1 MNKQSEDPKDK
12 PEKKGE
18 RIAKVIARAGVCSR
32 RDAEK
37 LIAEGKVSVN
47 GKLLTTP
54 AFFVEPSDRVL
65 VNRKPLPQKTETRL
79 WCYHK
84 PKGLLTSNRD
94 PEGRETIFDKLP
106 AGLPRTM
113 TIGRLDMNSEGLLLL
128 TNDGHLAR
136 RLELPSTGW
145 TRRYRV
151 RAHGSIEQ
159 EALDKL
165 ANGVEV
171 DGVKYLGIEAK
182 IDREQGHNVW
192 LTMALREGKNR
203 EIRKVLEHLGL
214 TVNRLIRI
222 SYGPFQLSQ
231 IKVGEVKEIPER
243 IMRDQLGMSD
253 VETAPAKVKTKRG
266 KRGGLRKDQRGGRNE
281 DRRR

>member
-1 MNKQSEDPKDK
+1 MNKQSQSSNDK

-37 LIAEGKVSVN
+37 LIDEGKVSVN
-47 GKLLTTP
+47 GKQLTTP
-54 AFFVEPSDRVL
+54 AFFVVPSDRIL

-84 PKGLLTSNRD
+84 PKGLLTSNHD
-94 PEGRETIFDKLP
+94 PQGRATIFDKLP
-106 AGLPRTM
+106 DTLPRTV
-113 TIGRLDMNSEGLLLL
+113 TVGRLDLNSEGLLLL
-128 TNDGHLAR
+128 TNDGHLSR
-136 RLELPSTGW
+136 RLELPTTGW

-151 RAHGSIEQ
+151 RAHGKIEQ
-159 EALDKL
+159 DVLDKL
-165 ANGVEV
+165 AKGIEV
-171 DGVKYLGIEAK
+171 DGIKYSGIDAK
-182 IDREQGHNVW
+182 IDRVQGHNVW

-222 SYGPFQLSQ
+222 SYGPFQLAQ
-231 IKVGEVKEIPER
+231 LKAGEVKEVPQK
-243 IMRDQLGMSD
+243 IMRDQLGMSETP
-253 VETAPAKVKTKRG
+253 VEKLKPSRG
-266 KRGGLRKDQRGGRNE
+266 KRGGLRKDKRGGNAN
-281 DRRR
+281 RRR